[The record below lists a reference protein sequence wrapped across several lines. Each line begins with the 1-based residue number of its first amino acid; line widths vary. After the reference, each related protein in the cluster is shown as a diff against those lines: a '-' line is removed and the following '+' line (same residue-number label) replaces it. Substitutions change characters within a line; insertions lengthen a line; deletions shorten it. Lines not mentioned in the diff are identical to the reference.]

1 MIDEEALIGWSE
13 IGRVFH
19 KTARS
24 MIKRKNEMQKHGII
38 FYTWD
43 GKPPKLKC
51 CAFPSILKAWT
62 IEKSLKGEK
71 I

>member
-1 MIDEEALIGWSE
+1 MEEKMLIGWSE
-13 IGRVFH
+13 IGRFFN

-24 MIKRKNEMQKHGII
+24 MIKRKNEMIKKGVI

-51 CAFPSILKAWT
+51 CAFPSLLMAWT
-62 IEKSLKGEK
+62 MGKSSKGEK